1 MIVFLSLAG
10 ESKDV
15 QDVSEDSDV
24 DEIVSSSLVESYQD
38 EPCAHSSDEEANEE
52 EDNNGLSPAI
62 LLARFEGEISVD
74 EW

>member
-38 EPCAHSSDEEANEE
+38 EPCAHSE
-52 EDNNGLSPAI
+52 
-62 LLARFEGEISVD
+62 
-74 EW
+74 